1 MNKKLIGGA
10 IVALALGLAAGAWA
24 HGPGFSRGGGG
35 WGGGGHMGPGMM
47 GGGSGMGPGM
57 MGGGSGMG
65 PGAAGPEGA
74 PCWQA
79 GPTGAT
85 ATQITD
91 EKAKEVAT
99 SYTAKYLPGFTVE
112 RVLPFTGRH
121 ANYTMY
127 QVELKGPKDEIRTL
141 HINSFGQ
148 VMPFGSSGPRAAAQ

>member
-47 GGGSGMGPGM
+47 GGGSGMGPG
-57 MGGGSGMG
+57 
-65 PGAAGPEGA
+65 AAGPEGA

-79 GPTGAT
+79 GPSGAT

-91 EKAKEVAT
+91 EKAKEIAT

-112 RVLPFTGRH
+112 RVLPFTGMH
-121 ANYTMY
+121 ANSTMY

-141 HINSFGQ
+141 HINPFGQ
-148 VMPFGSSGPRAAAQ
+148 VMPFGPSGPRAAAQ